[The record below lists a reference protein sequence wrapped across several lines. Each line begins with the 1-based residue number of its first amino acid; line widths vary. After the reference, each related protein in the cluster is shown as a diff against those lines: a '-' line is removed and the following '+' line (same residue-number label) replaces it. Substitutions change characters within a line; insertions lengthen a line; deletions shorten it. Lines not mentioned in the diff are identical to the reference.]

1 MKRLVLFVLIAC
13 SSAPASVAAAER
25 FDPCSLLT
33 RREIQEIQKDRIVS
47 TKASEPERDRFAV
60 SQCFYTLAT
69 FSKSISLEVTRRRA
83 GEAESPREHW
93 KQMFGRALEKGK
105 EKEVEAEKGERGE
118 EAERERERE
127 GGSRPLSV
135 SGIGEEAF
143 WDGSALGGGLFVR
156 KGDAYLRLS
165 IGGPDPVPVKI
176 ERLKKLARYAL
187 RRLP

>member
-1 MKRLVLFVLIAC
+1 MKRLALFVLIAC
-13 SSAPASVAAAER
+13 SSAPAAIVVAEP
-25 FDPCSLLT
+25 FDPCALLT
-33 RREIQEIQKDRIVS
+33 RREIQEIQKDRVVS

-83 GEAESPREHW
+83 GAADSPRDHW
-93 KQMFGRALEKGK
+93 KQMFGRALEKRK
-105 EKEVEAEKGERGE
+105 EKEVETEKGERGG
-118 EAERERERE
+118 EAEGEREREE
-127 GGSRPLSV
+127 GARPFSV
-135 SGIGEEAF
+135 TGIGDEAF

-176 ERLKKLARYAL
+176 ERLKKLARHAL
-187 RRLP
+187 HRLP